1 MPDDSAAAAI
11 AAISASLDQ
20 VCALS
25 GRTRP
30 AVYSDWLTYS
40 TAVFRTPLMADA
52 IRDARETGRPYLA
65 AVDMSDDFI
74 YSNDAF
80 PVCEI
85 YGDNGGQDLFIV
97 FGHFRTA
104 FEDAVRTLSTPINGQ
119 SFVAANDLD
128 LYGLLYQHFAF
139 PDEPLHLTGYAHC
152 LNVATA
158 GIPDGAALVFAT
170 LGKAVNRMK
179 EEADG
184 VDALMARAFIET
196 SLREYLSDPQA
207 SDRIIVEHVVPII
220 REHMR
225 PIIIHDSSCGSGVS
239 ALASSQRF
247 PGFAVETALVK
258 FTGMDIDP
266 ICVQMARLNEIIY
279 GLNGFFTASVNGD
292 PLPKSMF
299 GNAVHTYRA
308 LPRNIHPVQFFD
320 LIEEA
325 EAYGH
330 DPAHLRRL
338 SVQARLMLRRFP
350 TMVSVEYIEDH
361 SGDGR

>member
-25 GRTRP
+25 GRDRS

-40 TAVFRTPLMADA
+40 TAIFRTPLMADS

-65 AVDMSDDFI
+65 AVDMSKDFI
-74 YSNDAF
+74 YSDDAL
-80 PVCEI
+80 PVCET
-85 YGDNGGQDLFIV
+85 YGDEEGKDLFLV

-104 FEDAVRTLSTPINGQ
+104 FEDAIRAVSTPINGHA
-119 SFVAANDLD
+119 FVEANDMD
-128 LYGLLYQHFAF
+128 LYGLLYQHYAH
-139 PDEPLHLTGYAHC
+139 PDEPLNLTGYAHC
-152 LNVATA
+152 FNVATA

-179 EEADG
+179 DEADG

-196 SLREYLSDPQA
+196 SLRQYLNDPQA

-220 REHMR
+220 REYVQ
-225 PIIIHDSSCGSGVS
+225 PIVIHDSSCGSGVS
-239 ALASSQRF
+239 ALAASQRF

-266 ICVQMARLNEIIY
+266 VCVQMSRLNEILY
-279 GLNGFFTASVNGD
+279 GLNGFFTASVKGE

-299 GNAVHTYRA
+299 SNAVHTVKA
-308 LPRNIHPVQFFD
+308 LPRNIHPVPFFD

-350 TMVSVEYIEDH
+350 TMVSVEYIEGP